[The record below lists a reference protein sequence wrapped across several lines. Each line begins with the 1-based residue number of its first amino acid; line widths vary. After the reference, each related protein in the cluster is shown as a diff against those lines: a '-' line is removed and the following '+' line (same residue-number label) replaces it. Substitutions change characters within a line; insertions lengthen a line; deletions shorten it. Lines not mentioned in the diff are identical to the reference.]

1 MLDRISAQP
10 VGKLVLVECFFE
22 RYFNFVVAAFLALA
36 LRSPSLVLG
45 PGVGIKGEYYL
56 FTSTSLFTTTFFIII
71 TMMFSSSSLTFLFF
85 EKRRGDY

>member
-10 VGKLVLVECFFE
+10 VGKLVLVVECFFE

-56 FTSTSLFTTTFFIII
+56 FTSTSLFTTTFIII
-71 TMMFSSSSLTFLFF
+71 TMMFSSSSLTSFF
-85 EKRRGDY
+85 